1 MRCLWIMFVTAIC
14 SLFLLHYQ
22 EPDTTYLDNRWP
34 PFLIWFCRE
43 RFAFAWTFC
52 FCVNVLLL
60 RECFALAVNVLL
72 LPWEFCSCRDEL
84 WIAVIVFVFAVSVY
98 SLPGVIWICCFKIV
112 FCGDELSFGVTVVGH
127 RIRASHS
134 SRVTKWPGYYARSV
148 WYRQS
153 PKAAWPSG

>member
-1 MRCLWIMFVTAIC
+1 MDNVCDRN
-14 SLFLLHYQ
+14 LFSIPSTLPGAWHHVLGQ
-22 EPDTTYLDNRWP
+22 PLTTILD
-34 PFLIWFCRE
+34 LILPW
-43 RFAFAWTFC
+43 AFC